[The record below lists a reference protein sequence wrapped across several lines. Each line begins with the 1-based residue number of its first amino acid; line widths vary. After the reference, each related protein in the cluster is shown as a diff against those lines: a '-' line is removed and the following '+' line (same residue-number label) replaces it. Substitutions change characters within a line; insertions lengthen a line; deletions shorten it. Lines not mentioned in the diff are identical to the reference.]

1 MARRCSLSGK
11 GVLTGNHV
19 SHANNKTRRRFLP
32 NIQSRRVFSE
42 TLGTAVRLQI
52 ATATLR
58 TIEKRGGLDGY
69 LLTSADTELSRSLQ
83 GLKAQIVTKR
93 AVTG

>member
-19 SHANNKTRRRFLP
+19 SHANNKSRRRFLP

-42 TLGTAVRLQI
+42 TLGSAVRLQI

-58 TIEKRGGLDGY
+58 TIEKHGGLDGY
-69 LLTSADTELSRSLQ
+69 LLASADIELNRSLQ
-83 GLKAQIVTKR
+83 GLKARIIEKK
-93 AVTG
+93 AVAG